1 MGDFRFSKNGT
12 WGDFLVVESD
22 KLSET
27 IKYILENNIKN
38 IELNYYNG
46 YKLKNVL
53 FLKEVRNVVE
63 GLLVVDSNIELKGIE
78 ELSNLKRLNLSDEL
92 NYSIDLSLFPQLEKC
107 SLLWHKH
114 YFNLNKCLL
123 LRELLIKKIKINKR
137 YNDLFSGLTSLEK
150 LTFIQS
156 SLENLDFLSN
166 FKFLNT
172 LEIYYS
178 PSLKGINGL
187 LYCKSSLQKLILDH
201 CKNIEN
207 YEVLS
212 ELGLL
217 EFLGINDSKELTD
230 LKFIPKLK
238 ELKHLSF
245 VGTNLKDGDLS
256 PVSHIKHVGFNNKAH
271 YSHTYEQ
278 LKKD

>member
-238 ELKHLSF
+238 ELKHKSL
-245 VGTNLKDGDLS
+245 N
-256 PVSHIKHVGFNNKAH
+256 I
-271 YSHTYEQ
+271 
-278 LKKD
+278 